1 MTTTIDKNTWS
12 KALYQFVEDDAEILP
27 LEKATDGRTT
37 MQEIG
42 GALEE
47 YKKLFKAGIASKGE
61 VLTLSRAFP
70 DSPEYTEAA
79 KPFLDSEPM
88 VVGGPASVEL
98 IDREGHMITSDAL
111 KNAFTN
117 YMKSFR
123 TRNAMVLHSDV
134 QVGWCLPAYISKGGQ
149 IFKSGV
155 DDKGLFFVCE
165 IRDDTRIAKRV
176 MEQVNEGKLK
186 SYSIAGSAT
195 KVENVQKGLVPYM
208 RVDDMELAEVTV
220 CEKGVNQSASFDL
233 LKAEEDEEELKIKI
247 PELKKEL
254 FFKSNEDIDF
264 LTTFVNYNDTVIN
277 KAKKVEVDV
286 EKVLPALGAI
296 LGGIGRAAAVGSMAG
311 GGDDDEED
319 IEYSIN
325 KIKALNKA
333 KDPLSA
339 KESFTTLHNYGGREV
354 EHHRLLDEMKF
365 PSEQPVDAMRY
376 TPTVEGETDE
386 KGNVINPRPPGQVN
400 EAGQHLGDRLDEDAP
415 SFKTSDKNKA
425 RKRKDTISVT
435 KFLDFQ
441 KASKNKNKKSSGMK
455 NLAWA
460 TGILAGLAMRI
471 TPKYNP
477 ETASFEWN

>member
-264 LTTFVNYNDTVIN
+264 LTTFVNYNNTI
-277 KAKKVEVDV
+277 
-286 EKVLPALGAI
+286 I
-296 LGGIGRAAAVGSMAG
+296 
-311 GGDDDEED
+311 
-319 IEYSIN
+319 
-325 KIKALNKA
+325 NKA